1 MKNKYVYRGQDIT
14 IDVIMKIEHV
24 ARLIAEKKTCDF
36 EKAYIEFIVSK
47 TYAALQKT
55 ESVMWAESAEF
66 IADEYF
72 RELDE
77 EQSGSGGI

>member
-14 IDVIMKIEHV
+14 TDVIMKIEHV
-24 ARLIAEKKTCDF
+24 THLIAEKKSCDF
-36 EKAYIEFIVSK
+36 EQAYRDFVLSK

-66 IADEYF
+66 IVDEYF
-72 RELDE
+72 REFDA
-77 EQSGSGGI
+77 

>member
-24 ARLIAEKKTCDF
+24 ARLIAEKKTCEF
-36 EKAYIEFIVSK
+36 EQAYSDFIVSK
-47 TYAALQKT
+47 TYAALQIT

-66 IADEYF
+66 IVDEYF
-72 RELDE
+72 REFRE
-77 EQSGSGGI
+77 VPK

>member
-14 IDVIMKIEHV
+14 IDIIMKIEHV
-24 ARLIAEKKTCDF
+24 SRLIAEKKSCDF
-36 EKAYIEFIVSK
+36 EQAYNDFVVSK
-47 TYAALQKT
+47 TYYALQKT

-72 RELDE
+72 RELNE
-77 EQSGSGGI
+77 EPIGN